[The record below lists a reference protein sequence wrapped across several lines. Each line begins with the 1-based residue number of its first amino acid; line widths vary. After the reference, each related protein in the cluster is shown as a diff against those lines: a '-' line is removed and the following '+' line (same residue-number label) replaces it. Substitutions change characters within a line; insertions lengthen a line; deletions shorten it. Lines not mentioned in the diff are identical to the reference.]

1 MCGIAGIIHF
11 NEQPVA
17 ELGIRSMMQI
27 MKHRGP
33 DDEGFFIEKNIG
45 LGFVRLSIL
54 DLSAAGHQPMF
65 SNDERYVI
73 IFNGEVYNYLE
84 IKEKLKDKY
93 IFKSNTDTEVVLNA
107 FIEWGESCLHE
118 FNGMF
123 AFAILDRL
131 SETLFCARDRFGIK
145 PFFYANQND
154 KLIFCSELNPI
165 LAQFKNKP
173 TPDDEVIA
181 NYLILGR
188 THYSSDTF
196 YKEIKWLAPGHYMR
210 VDKQGLH
217 ICEWYDIVK
226 SSAGK
231 KYCNPEEYLSDFK
244 DSIKLQLRSDVPVGI
259 CLSGGLDSSAISS
272 AVLKFSEHHN
282 FHSFSA
288 VYESNGRENEIEYIK
303 EFENSGLKMHYVK
316 PDAKDIL
323 KDIDVFVDAFQ
334 MPVPGISPYA
344 EIKVMELAKKY
355 STVVLSGQGAD
366 EVLGGYEYC
375 YGAYLKELLLKGKFL
390 RFIDECKCLLSDG
403 NLISSLKYMIFF
415 FLPSFL
421 KAFVFI
427 YKTKIVNQVF
437 KVKYKSAVQRLV
449 HNFYSFSTLSQFSI
463 NHIKYKFEHHL
474 MWSDRSGM
482 LYSLEA
488 RFPFIDHRIIEK
500 SIGTDS
506 DLIMSKGFTKSI
518 MRKALSGVLPNK
530 IRDRKQK
537 VGFETPDDEWF
548 RSVEFETI
556 FKEVLSSTSF
566 KARKYFNHKKIEE
579 LFEKHIAGK
588 VNASDN
594 LWKVLNLELWLR
606 KKIDSI

>member
-17 ELGIRSMMQI
+17 ESGIRSMMQI

-33 DDEGFFIEKNIG
+33 DDEGLLIEKNIG

-65 SNDERYVI
+65 SNDDRYVI
-73 IFNGEVYNYLE
+73 IFNGEVYNYIE
-84 IKEKLKDKY
+84 IKEKLNHKY
-93 IFKSNTDTEVVLNA
+93 SFKSNTDTEVVLNA
-107 FIEWGESCLHE
+107 FIEWGESCLNE

-123 AFAILDRL
+123 VFAILDRL
-131 SETLFCARDRFGIK
+131 SGTLFCARDRFGMK
-145 PFFYANQND
+145 PFFYTNQND
-154 KLIFCSELNPI
+154 SLIFCSELNPI

-173 TPDDEVIA
+173 TADDEVIA

-188 THYSSDTF
+188 SHYSPDTF
-196 YKEIKWLAPGHYMR
+196 YKEIKRLAPGHFMK
-210 VDKQGLH
+210 VTGQQIQIKQ
-217 ICEWYDIVK
+217 WYDIDKAYV
-226 SSAGK
+226 GK
-231 KYCNPEEYLSDFK
+231 YYSKPEEYLSDFK
-244 DSIKLQLRSDVPVGI
+244 DAIQLQLRSDVPVGI

-272 AVLKFSEHHN
+272 AVLKFSGHHD
-282 FHSFSA
+282 FHSYSA
-288 VYESNGRENEIEYIK
+288 VYDSTGRENEIEYIK
-303 EFENSGLKMHYVK
+303 EFEHSGLQMHYVK

-323 KDIDVFVDAFQ
+323 KDIDAFIDAFQ
-334 MPVPGISPYA
+334 IPIPGISPYA
-344 EIKVMELAKKY
+344 ELKVMELATNY

-375 YGAYLKELLLKGKFL
+375 YGAYLKELLLKAKFL
-390 RFIDECKCLLSDG
+390 RFIRECRYLLSDG
-403 NLISSLKYMIFF
+403 NLLSSMKYMMFF
-415 FLPSFL
+415 FLPSSL
-421 KAFVFI
+421 KTFAFS
-427 YKTKIVNQVF
+427 F
-437 KVKYKSAVQRLV
+437 KNKLVSESFAAKYKNAVHRLV
-449 HNFYSFSTLSQFSI
+449 DDFYSFSTLRQFSI

-506 DLIMSKGFTKSI
+506 DLIMSKGYTKSI
-518 MRKALSGVLPNK
+518 MRNALSGILPNK

-537 VGFETPDDEWF
+537 VGFETPGGEWF
-548 RSVEFETI
+548 RTADFEKMFRDI
-556 FKEVLSSTSF
+556 LSSSSF
-566 KARKYFNHKKIEE
+566 KARKYFNHKKVEQ
-579 LFEKHIAGK
+579 LFEKHISGK
-588 VNASDN
+588 VDAADS

-606 KKIDSI
+606 KKVD